1 MRESATA
8 PALLRFPLSRKIRI
22 RKITMT
28 ELVSSMAD
36 KIDRTVQRVIPLA
49 YRVRRTGRRLVRRAL
64 RKPRSVSE
72 GPNLLPLLIQ
82 VLASFT
88 KADGVIMEEE
98 IDSSLGFLRYDY
110 PEAVY
115 SELRQL
121 FRQALYEQ
129 QDLAVM
135 AQKLGAQLSTER
147 KIMLGVQLY
156 DLISQ
161 AGLKQEQVVQF
172 YSFMSQ
178 LGMAAQA
185 IDIVYQLNASEDS
198 DPSIY
203 QRGASPLESLSF
215 GTNGKADV
223 TLKNLTDNDRL
234 LAFRYHDLILLNNYS
249 GQNVSVRGRPLV
261 RGGFCRIYPGQRILV
276 GDQVLSYQ
284 DLAQYF
290 NAKKNVS
297 LPQIFIRVN
306 GDSDEVELERAR
318 TRETAL
324 EVTFGLKVKVKAL
337 KDVDAELNGTHLRA
351 GTLVHATLQD
361 RIVFHNDSELDLLD
375 LRRRAR
381 ALGGRFQLKASKS
394 EYLVSNNPS
403 LLEADDILLSPGTAG
418 DVLLKIFCDYDKRI
432 GTLEV
437 LEADRPI
444 MVGET
449 NVRTTSPLKDGDTIR
464 IDVGQFLKC
473 NFSERIIEEERNIIR
488 TLEVSEV
495 THRFGGGEIGLEG
508 ISFNVVR
515 GELVCVMGASGSG
528 KSTLLR
534 VLAGQLEP
542 TSGQVLLNNQ
552 SLYPNLEQLRR
563 YISYIPQEDAF
574 DEHLTIS
581 ENLQFA
587 AAIRSPHL
595 SRRDRTRRLEGKLVE
610 LGLSERRDAVVGTA
624 IKKRLSGGERKR
636 LNIGLD
642 MIGSADVYLFDEP
655 TSGLSSKD
663 SEHVIEIIRSMAHNK
678 IIIVTIHQPSSKLFQ
693 MFHKAILLDK
703 GGRLVFFGTPTDMLR
718 YFAEAEHQHQFGA
731 ELGAC
736 PSCGTTRPEFIFDV
750 LETPLRD
757 LSGDV
762 IYEENSRG
770 HLVAA
775 RRYSPEFWR
784 DKYEAFRLIQ
794 DVKQVSLRKEAPSAL
809 PAAPVQKKRLPFRW
823 HDEWIQF
830 RTVLRRAFVSK
841 LRNRA
846 NLVITIGVSPVLA
859 LLIATILRYSESG
872 TYDFASAYHIPTFLF
887 LGLIVAMFLG
897 LTNSADDIIRD
908 RPVLQ
913 RERNVNV
920 RLSYYVVSK
929 TLTLGV
935 FALVQCILFVMI
947 GNYVLQIRGMFWID
961 LAIMF
966 MTAMGGVALGLLIS
980 SLVADPKTAANI
992 VPLVLIPQIIMGGAL
1007 IKYEDMNRNLGLL
1020 YTFTRW
1026 FSEHPN
1032 KEQNKKMDS
1041 KLQVPFICQ
1050 FIAMRWSYEEMI
1062 VAQAKLNPVTRRQDR
1077 TQREIDRIVARHDTR
1092 PESRRRLNDLKD
1104 TLAMLSGLE
1113 AKTPDD
1119 LDRYLG
1125 VIDQVIGGKQPFD
1138 RSQFKDAN
1146 GPVTAETLYLN
1157 QKVSDLISN
1166 AEMEQSDYRRGGKP
1180 NVFFGQYKQ
1189 YFGMKVD
1196 VLVFNTIVLIGSSLA
1211 LLGLLHWILRRQLEV
1226 RRT

>member
-1 MRESATA
+1 
-8 PALLRFPLSRKIRI
+8 
-22 RKITMT
+22 MT
-28 ELVSSMAD
+28 ELVSSVAD
-36 KIDRTVQRVIPLA
+36 KIDRAVQRVTPLA
-49 YRVRRTGRRLVRRAL
+49 YRVRRTGRRLMRRAL

-88 KADGVIMEEE
+88 KADGVLLEEE

-115 SELRQL
+115 SQLRQL
-121 FRQALYEQ
+121 FRQALYER
-129 QDLAVM
+129 QDLAAM

-161 AGLKQEQVVQF
+161 AGLKQEQVVAF

-215 GTNGKADV
+215 GINGKGDV
-223 TLKNLTDNDRL
+223 TLKNLDGNDRL
-234 LAFRYHDLILLNNYS
+234 MAFRYHDLILLKNYS

-284 DLAQYF
+284 ELAQYF

-297 LPQIFIRVN
+297 LPQIFVRVN
-306 GDSDEVELERAR
+306 RDSDEVELERSR
-318 TRETAL
+318 TRESSL
-324 EVTFGLKVKVKAL
+324 RITFGLKVRVKAL
-337 KDVDAELNGTHLRA
+337 RDVDAQLNGIKLKA
-351 GTLVHATLQD
+351 GTQVEATLED
-361 RIVFHNDSELDLLD
+361 RIIFHNDSEMDLID

-394 EYLVSNNPS
+394 EYLVSNDS
-403 LLEADDILLSPGTAG
+403 SRLEAGDILLSPGTSG
-418 DVLLKIFCDYDKRI
+418 DVLLKIFCDYDQRV
-432 GTLEV
+432 GLLEV
-437 LEADRPI
+437 IEADRPI
-444 MVGET
+444 LVGDT
-449 NVRTTSPLKDGDTIR
+449 PVRTSAQLKDGDTIR
-464 IDVGQFLKC
+464 IDVGQFLRC

-488 TLEVSEV
+488 SLEVNEV
-495 THRFGGGEIGLEG
+495 THRFSNGEIGLEG
-508 ISFNVVR
+508 ISFGVTR

-534 VLAGQLEP
+534 VLAGQLQP
-542 TSGQVLLNNQ
+542 TSGEVILNGQ
-552 SLYPNLEQLRR
+552 SLYSNLDGLKH
-563 YISYIPQEDAF
+563 YISYMPQQDAF
-574 DEHLTIS
+574 DEHLTIG

-595 SRRDRTRRLEGKLVE
+595 SRRDRTRRLDAKLIE
-610 LGLSERRDAVVGTA
+610 LGLGERRDAVVGSVE
-624 IKKRLSGGERKR
+624 KKILSGGERKR

-642 MIGSADVYLFDEP
+642 MIGMSDVYLFDEP

-663 SEHVIEIIRSMAHNK
+663 SEHVIEIVRGMAHNK

-703 GGRLVFFGTPTDMLR
+703 GGRLVFFGTPSDMLR

-757 LSGDV
+757 ISGDI

-770 HLVAA
+770 QLIAA

-794 DVKQVSLRKEAPSAL
+794 DVKQVSLRKEPGAPL
-809 PAAPVQKKRLPFRW
+809 PVAPVQKKRLPFRW
-823 HDEWIQF
+823 HDEWTQF
-830 RTVLRRAFVSK
+830 RTLLRRSFLSK

-859 LLIATILRYSESG
+859 LLIASILRYSESG
-872 TYDFASAYHIPTFLF
+872 KYDFASAYHIPTFLF

-908 RPVLQ
+908 RAVLQ
-913 RERNVNV
+913 RERNLNV
-920 RLSYYVVSK
+920 RLSYYVISK

-935 FALVQCILFVMI
+935 FALIQCVLFVLI
-947 GNYVLQIRGMFWID
+947 GNFVLQIRGMFWVD
-961 LAIMF
+961 LGIML
-966 MTAMGGVALGLLIS
+966 MTAMGGVSLGLVVS

-1007 IKYEDMNRNLGLL
+1007 IKYEDMNRNLALL
-1020 YTFTRW
+1020 YALSHW
-1026 FSEHPN
+1026 FSEHPSTD
-1032 KEQNKKMDS
+1032 QSKKMES
-1041 KLQVPFICQ
+1041 KLQVPFVCQ
-1050 FIAMRWSYEEMI
+1050 FVAMRWSYEEVI
-1062 VAQAKLNPVTRRQDR
+1062 VAQAKLSPLTRRQDR
-1077 TQREIDRIVARHDTR
+1077 ANEEIQRLAPIASNQQERK
-1092 PESRRRLNDLKD
+1092 RLNDLKD
-1104 TLAMLSGLE
+1104 TLALLSGLE
-1113 AKTPDD
+1113 AKSPSD
-1119 LDRYLG
+1119 LDHYLG
-1125 VIDQVIGGKQPFD
+1125 LVDQVLDGKRPFD
-1138 RSQFKDAN
+1138 HALFKDAT
-1146 GPVTAETLYLN
+1146 GPVTAEQIYVN

-1166 AEMEQSDYRRGGKP
+1166 AEMEQSDYRRGNRP
-1180 NVFFGQYKQ
+1180 NVFFGAQKQ
-1189 YFGMKVD
+1189 YFGVKISVF
-1196 VLVFNTIVLIGSSLA
+1196 VFNTFVLIASTLGLLA
-1211 LLGLLHWILRRQLEV
+1211 LLHWILRRQLEV
-1226 RRT
+1226 RRS

>member
-1 MRESATA
+1 
-8 PALLRFPLSRKIRI
+8 
-22 RKITMT
+22 MT
-28 ELVSSMAD
+28 ESVSSVAD
-36 KIDRTVQRVIPLA
+36 KIDRAVQRVTPLA
-49 YRVRRTGRRLVRRAL
+49 YRVRRTGRRWMRRAL

-88 KADGVIMEEE
+88 KADGVLLEEE

-110 PEAVY
+110 PDAVY

-121 FRQALYEQ
+121 FRQALYEH
-129 QDLAVM
+129 QDLAAM
-135 AQKLGAQLSTER
+135 AQKLSAQLSTER

-161 AGLKQEQVVQF
+161 ACLKQEQVVAF

-178 LGMAAQA
+178 MGMAAQA

-203 QRGASPLESLSF
+203 QHGASPLESLSF
-215 GTNGKADV
+215 GPDGKADV
-223 TLKNLTDNDRL
+223 RLKNLSETDRL
-234 LAFRYHDLILLNNYS
+234 MAFRYHELISLKNYS
-249 GQNVSVRGRPLV
+249 HQNVSVRGRPLV
-261 RGGFCRIYPGQRILV
+261 RGGLCRIYPGQRILA
-276 GDQVLSYQ
+276 GDQVMSYQ
-284 DLAQYF
+284 ELAQYF

-306 GDSDEVELERAR
+306 RDSDEVGLERSR
-318 TRETAL
+318 TRESAL
-324 EVTFGLKVKVKAL
+324 RVTFGLKVRVKAL
-337 KDVDAELNGTHLRA
+337 RDVDAELNGVKLRA
-351 GTLVHATLQD
+351 GTQVDAALED
-361 RIVFHNDSELDLLD
+361 RIVFRNDTELDLND

-394 EYLVSNNPS
+394 EYLVSNDPS
-403 LLEADDILLSPGTAG
+403 RLEADDILLSPGTSG
-418 DVLLKIFCDYDKRI
+418 DVLLKIFCDYDQRV
-432 GTLEV
+432 GQLEV
-437 LEADRPI
+437 IEADRPI
-444 MVGET
+444 LVGDVA
-449 NVRTTSPLKDGDTIR
+449 VRSTYPLKDCDTIR
-464 IDVGQFLKC
+464 IDVGQFLRC

-495 THRFGGGEIGLEG
+495 THRFGGGDTGLEG
-508 ISFNVVR
+508 ISFALTR

-534 VLAGQLEP
+534 VLAGQLQP
-542 TSGQVLLNNQ
+542 TSGQIFLNGR
-552 SLYPNLEQLRR
+552 SLYPNLDELKK
-563 YISYIPQEDAF
+563 YVSYIPQEDAF
-574 DEHLTIS
+574 DEHLTIG

-595 SRRDRTRRLEGKLVE
+595 SRRDRMRRLEAKLVE
-610 LGLSERRDAVVGTA
+610 LGLGERRDAVVGAA
-624 IKKRLSGGERKR
+624 IKKTLSGGERKR

-642 MIGSADVYLFDEP
+642 MIGMSDVYLFDEP

-663 SEHVIEIIRSMAHNK
+663 SEHVLEIIRSIAHNK
-678 IIIVTIHQPSSKLFQ
+678 IIIVTIHQPSSKIFQ

-703 GGRLVFFGTPTDMLR
+703 GGRLVFFGTPSDMLR

-736 PSCGTTRPEFIFDV
+736 PSCGTPRPEFIFDV

-757 LSGDV
+757 LSGDI

-770 HLVAA
+770 QLVAA

-794 DVKQVSLRKEAPSAL
+794 DVKQVSLRQE
-809 PAAPVQKKRLPFRW
+809 PAGPMPVAPVQRKRLPIRW
-823 HDEWIQF
+823 HDEWTQF
-830 RTVLRRAFVSK
+830 RTLLRRSFLSK

-859 LLIATILRYSESG
+859 LLIATILRYSDSG
-872 TYDFASAYHIPTFLF
+872 KYDFASAYHIPTYLF
-887 LGLIVAMFLG
+887 LSLIVAMFLG

-913 RERNVNV
+913 RERNLNV
-920 RLSYYVVSK
+920 RLPYYVFSK
-929 TLTLGV
+929 FMSLGF
-935 FALVQCILFVMI
+935 FALFQCILFVLI
-947 GNYVLQIRGMFWID
+947 GNYILEIRGMFWID
-961 LAIMF
+961 LGIML
-966 MTAMGGVALGLLIS
+966 MTAMGGVALGLVVS
-980 SLVADPKTAANI
+980 SLVADPKTASNI

-1007 IKYEDMNRNLGLL
+1007 IKYEDMNRNLAFV
-1020 YTFTRW
+1020 YTLSHW

-1032 KEQNKKMDS
+1032 IEQEKKMGS
-1041 KLQVPFICQ
+1041 KLEVPFVCQ

-1062 VAQAKLNPVTRRQDR
+1062 VAQAKLNPLTRRQDL
-1077 TQREIDRIVARHDTR
+1077 TQREIDRIVAKHRQD
-1092 PESRRRLNDLKD
+1092 PGESKRLEELKE
-1104 TLAMLSGLE
+1104 TLALLSGLE
-1113 AKTPDD
+1113 ANSVGD
-1119 LDRYLG
+1119 LDDYLG
-1125 VIDQVIGGKQPFD
+1125 LIDQILDGKRPFD
-1138 RSQFKDAN
+1138 RALFKNAA
-1146 GPVTAETLYLN
+1146 GPITAEQIYVN

-1166 AEMEQSDYRRGGKP
+1166 AEMEQSDYRRGDRP
-1180 NVFFGQYKQ
+1180 NVFFGAQKRH
-1189 YFGMKVD
+1189 FGIKISVF
-1196 VLVFNTIVLIGSSLA
+1196 VFNTVVLIGSTLGLLA
-1211 LLGLLHWILRRQLEV
+1211 LLHWILRRQLEV
-1226 RRT
+1226 RKG

>member
-1 MRESATA
+1 
-8 PALLRFPLSRKIRI
+8 
-22 RKITMT
+22 MT
-28 ELVSSMAD
+28 ELVSSVAD
-36 KIDRTVQRVIPLA
+36 KIDRAVQRVTPFA
-49 YRVRRTGRRLVRRAL
+49 YRVRRTGRRWMRRAL

-161 AGLKQEQVVQF
+161 AGLKQEEVVAF

-178 LGMAAQA
+178 MGMAAQA

-203 QRGASPLESLSF
+203 QHGASPLESLCF
-215 GTNGKADV
+215 GRDGKADII
-223 TLKNLTDNDRL
+223 LKNLSETDRL
-234 LAFRYHDLILLNNYS
+234 MAFRYHDLILLKNYS
-249 GQNVSVRGRPLV
+249 DQNVSVRGRPLA
-261 RGGFCRIYPGQRILV
+261 RGGFCRIYPGQRIMV

-284 DLAQYF
+284 ELAQYF

-306 GDSDEVELERAR
+306 RDSDEVQLERSR
-318 TRETAL
+318 TRESAL
-324 EVTFGLKVKVKAL
+324 RVTFGLNVTVKAL
-337 KDVDAELNGTHLRA
+337 RDVNAELNGVRLKA
-351 GTLVHATLQD
+351 GTKVDATLED
-361 RIVFHNDSELDLLD
+361 RIIFHNDSELDLTD

-394 EYLVSNNPS
+394 EYLVSNDPS
-403 LLEADDILLSPGTAG
+403 RLQADDILLSPGTSG
-418 DVLLKIFCDYDKRI
+418 DVVLKIFCDYDQRV
-432 GTLEV
+432 GQLEV
-437 LEADRPI
+437 IEADRPI
-444 MVGET
+444 MVGDEP
-449 NVRTTSPLKDGDTIR
+449 VRTTAQLKDGDTIR
-464 IDVGQFLKC
+464 IDVGQILRC

-488 TLEVSEV
+488 TLEVNEI
-495 THRFGGGEIGLEG
+495 THRFSKGQIGLDG
-508 ISFNVVR
+508 ISFSITR

-528 KSTLLR
+528 KSTLMR
-534 VLAGQLEP
+534 VLAGQLQP
-542 TSGQVLLNNQ
+542 TSGDVFLNGQ
-552 SLYPNLEQLRR
+552 SLYQNLDALKQ
-563 YISYIPQEDAF
+563 YISYMPQQDAF
-574 DEHLTIS
+574 DEHLTIG
-581 ENLQFA
+581 ENLLFA
-587 AAIRSPHL
+587 AAIRAPHL
-595 SRRDRTRRLEGKLVE
+595 SRRDRSRRLEAKLIE
-610 LGLSERRDAVVGTA
+610 LGLGERRDAVVGSPESKA
-624 IKKRLSGGERKR
+624 LSGGERKR

-642 MIGSADVYLFDEP
+642 MIGMSDVYLFDEP

-663 SEHVIEIIRSMAHNK
+663 SEHVMEIIRGLAHNK
-678 IIIVTIHQPSSKLFQ
+678 IVIVTIHQPSSKIFQ

-703 GGRLVFFGTPTDMLR
+703 GGRLVFFGTPSDTLR

-757 LSGDV
+757 LSGDI

-770 HLVAA
+770 QLVAS
-775 RRYSPEFWR
+775 RRYSPDFWR

-794 DVKQVSLRKEAPSAL
+794 DVKQVSLRQEL
-809 PAAPVQKKRLPFRW
+809 AAPLPVAPVERKRLPLRW
-823 HDEWIQF
+823 HDESTQF
-830 RTVLRRAFVSK
+830 RTLLRRSFISK

-846 NLVITIGVSPVLA
+846 NLIITIGVSPVLA
-859 LLIATILRYSESG
+859 LLIATILRYSENG

-913 RERNVNV
+913 RERNIKV

-935 FALVQCILFVMI
+935 FALVQCILYVLI
-947 GNYVLQIRGMFWID
+947 GNSLLQIRGMFWID
-961 LAIMF
+961 LGIMF
-966 MTAMGGVALGLLIS
+966 MTAMSGVALGLLIS

-1007 IKYEDMNRNLGLL
+1007 IKYEDMNRNLTLL
-1020 YTFTRW
+1020 YSLSHWFT
-1026 FSEHPN
+1026 EHPDTD
-1032 KEQNKKMDS
+1032 KSIRSES
-1041 KLQVPFICQ
+1041 KLQVPLVCQ

-1062 VAQAKLNPVTRRQDR
+1062 VAQAKLNPLTRRQDR
-1077 TQREIDRIVARHDTR
+1077 ANDKIQKLAPKANTPEQRA
-1092 PESRRRLNDLKD
+1092 RLNDLKD
-1104 TLAMLSGLE
+1104 VLALLSGLE
-1113 AKTPDD
+1113 GRSAKEID
-1119 LDRYLG
+1119 LYLKLVDP
-1125 VIDQVIGGKQPFD
+1125 VIAGKQKFD
-1138 RSQFKDAN
+1138 DSLLRDAK
-1146 GPVTAETLYLN
+1146 GPVTAEQLYVN
-1157 QKVSDLISN
+1157 QKVSDLLSK
-1166 AEMEQSDYRRGGKP
+1166 AEMEQNDYRRGKKP
-1180 NVFFGQYKQ
+1180 NVFFGPQKR
-1189 YFGMKVD
+1189 YFGLIFGMFTFD
-1196 VLVFNTIVLIGSSLA
+1196 TTVLIGSMLG
-1211 LLGLLHWILRRQLEV
+1211 LLVLLHWILRKQLEV
-1226 RRT
+1226 RRS

>member
-1 MRESATA
+1 
-8 PALLRFPLSRKIRI
+8 
-22 RKITMT
+22 
-28 ELVSSMAD
+28 VAD
-36 KIDRTVQRVIPLA
+36 KIDRAVQRVTPFA
-49 YRVRRTGRRLVRRAL
+49 YRVRRTGRRWMRRAL

-82 VLASFT
+82 ALASFT

-129 QDLAVM
+129 QDLAAM

-161 AGLKQEQVVQF
+161 AGLKQEQVVAF

-178 LGMAAQA
+178 MGMAAQA

-198 DPSIY
+198 DPAIY
-203 QRGASPLESLSF
+203 QHGASPLESLSF
-215 GTNGKADV
+215 GPDGKGDII
-223 TLKNLTDNDRL
+223 LKNLSETDRL
-234 LAFRYHDLILLNNYS
+234 MAFRYHDLILLKNYS

-284 DLAQYF
+284 ELAQYF

-306 GDSDEVELERAR
+306 KDSDEVQLERSR
-318 TRETAL
+318 TRESAL
-324 EVTFGLKVKVKAL
+324 RVTFGLNVRVKAL
-337 KDVDAELNGTHLRA
+337 RDVNAELNGVRLKA
-351 GTLVHATLQD
+351 GTQIDATLED
-361 RIVFHNDSELDLLD
+361 RIVFHNDSELDLSD

-394 EYLVSNNPS
+394 EYLVSNDPS
-403 LLEADDILLSPGTAG
+403 RLEPDDILLSPGTSG
-418 DVLLKIFCDYDKRI
+418 DVVLKIFCDYDQRV
-432 GTLEV
+432 GQLEV
-437 LEADRPI
+437 IEADRPI
-444 MVGET
+444 MVGGEP
-449 NVRTTSPLKDGDTIR
+449 VRTTAQLKDGDTIR
-464 IDVGQFLKC
+464 IDVGQVLRC

-488 TLEVSEV
+488 TLEVNEV
-495 THRFGGGEIGLEG
+495 THRFGKGEIGLEG
-508 ISFNVVR
+508 NSFSVTR

-528 KSTLLR
+528 KSTLMR
-534 VLAGQLEP
+534 VLAGQLQP
-542 TSGQVLLNNQ
+542 TSGDVFLNGQ
-552 SLYPNLEQLRR
+552 SLYQNLDGLKQ
-563 YISYIPQEDAF
+563 YVSYMPQQDAF
-574 DEHLTIS
+574 DEHLTIG
-581 ENLQFA
+581 ENLLFA
-587 AAIRSPHL
+587 AAIRAPHL
-595 SRRDRTRRLEGKLVE
+595 SRRDRSRRLEAKLIE
-610 LGLSERRDAVVGTA
+610 LGLGERRDAVVGSPES
-624 IKKRLSGGERKR
+624 KVLSGGERKR

-642 MIGSADVYLFDEP
+642 MIGMSDVYLFDEP

-663 SEHVIEIIRSMAHNK
+663 SEHVMEIIRGLAHNK
-678 IIIVTIHQPSSKLFQ
+678 IVIVTIHQPSSKIFQ

-703 GGRLVFFGTPTDMLR
+703 GGRLVFFGTPSDMLR

-757 LSGDV
+757 LSGDI

-770 HLVAA
+770 HLVAS
-775 RRYSPEFWR
+775 RRYSPDFWR

-794 DVKQVSLRKEAPSAL
+794 DVKQVSLLQE
-809 PAAPVQKKRLPFRW
+809 PAAPLPVAPVQGKRLPLRW
-823 HDEWIQF
+823 HDEWTQF
-830 RTVLRRAFVSK
+830 RTVLRRSFLSK

-859 LLIATILRYSESG
+859 LLIATLLRYSENG

-913 RERNVNV
+913 RERNIKV

-935 FALVQCILFVMI
+935 FALIQCILYVLI
-947 GNYVLQIRGMFWID
+947 GNSVLQIRGMFWID
-961 LAIMF
+961 LGIMF
-966 MTAMGGVALGLLIS
+966 MTAMSGVALGLLIS

-992 VPLVLIPQIIMGGAL
+992 VPLILIPQIIMGGAL
-1007 IKYEDMNRNLGLL
+1007 IKYEDMNRNLALL
-1020 YTFTRW
+1020 YSLSHW
-1026 FSEHPN
+1026 FSEHPSTD
-1032 KEQNKKMDS
+1032 KTIKSES
-1041 KLQVPFICQ
+1041 KLQVPFVCQ
-1050 FIAMRWSYEEMI
+1050 FIAMRWSYEEVI
-1062 VAQAKLNPVTRRQDR
+1062 VAEAKLNPLTRRQDR
-1077 TQREIDRIVARHDTR
+1077 ANDEIQQLAPKANTPEQRA
-1092 PESRRRLNDLKD
+1092 RLNDLKD
-1104 TLAMLSGLE
+1104 VLALLSGLE
-1113 AKTPDD
+1113 GRSAKEIDH
-1119 LDRYLG
+1119 YLKLADP
-1125 VIDQVIGGKQPFD
+1125 VIAGKQKFD
-1138 RSQFKDAN
+1138 GSLLKDAK
-1146 GPVTAETLYLN
+1146 GPITAEQLYVN
-1157 QKVSDLISN
+1157 QKVSDLISK
-1166 AEMEQSDYRRGGKP
+1166 AEMEQNDYRRGKKP
-1180 NVFFGQYKQ
+1180 NVFFGLQKR
-1189 YFGMKVD
+1189 YFGTKFG
-1196 VLVFNTIVLIGSSLA
+1196 VFTFDTIVLIASMLG
-1211 LLGLLHWILRRQLEV
+1211 LLVLLHWILRKQLEV
-1226 RRT
+1226 RRS